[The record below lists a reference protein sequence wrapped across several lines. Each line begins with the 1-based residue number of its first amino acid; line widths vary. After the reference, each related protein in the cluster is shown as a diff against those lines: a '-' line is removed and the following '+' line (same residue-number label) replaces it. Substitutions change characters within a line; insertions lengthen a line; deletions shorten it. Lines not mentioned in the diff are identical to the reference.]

1 MVEPTKCESY
11 VVGDLVTY
19 VGNVY
24 VPDYMYE
31 YERGMAELGLGLVV
45 KVIDYSPVNELN
57 RRYRVYWFKSSATTY
72 ISADQLRLAYVKK

>member
-1 MVEPTKCESY
+1 MAESTKCESY

-31 YERGMAELGLGLVV
+31 YERSLIEMGLGLVI
-45 KVIDYSPVNELN
+45 KVVDHPGVNTLN
-57 RRYRVYWFKSSATTY
+57 MQYRVYWFRSGATTY